1 MLPSWQIK
9 GNNYRMVIF
18 TWFLFLVPPLEWKI
32 RHLFMNKS
40 TCVKVVGSSTICQGT
55 YEESCPS
62 GHLAIS
68 RQILGVD
75 CRTKREANL
84 QPLLLQ
90 LGKSLTADLGRFP
103 QMRERFMKSNLPE
116 GRFQHAIGAME
127 MVRTTSTE
135 LPSPKERLYND
146 DLLVWWPL
154 L

>member
-1 MLPSWQIK
+1 MSSWQIK
-9 GNNYRMVIF
+9 RNNYRMVIF
-18 TWFLFLVPPLEWKI
+18 TWFLIFVPPLEWKI

-75 CRTKREANL
+75 CGTKREANL

-90 LGKSLTADLGRFP
+90 LGKNLNCWPGQIPTDE
-103 QMRERFMKSNLPE
+103 REIYE
-116 GRFQHAIGAME
+116 VQ
-127 MVRTTSTE
+127 
-135 LPSPKERLYND
+135 PSWREIPACHWCYGDGKNNFNRAALSQRKTI
-146 DLLVWWPL
+146 
-154 L
+154 